1 MSDEH
6 PFEQVSTRRGFLTR
20 LALIGVGAT
29 AALKIGMAE
38 GAALLAKPYL
48 TGPGAE
54 IATSQPETQP
64 KQAENNPRI
73 ADNVTT
79 ENPLD
84 DFAQPYVRHRRRVA
98 RRVYR
103 RRRRVVRR
111 TVRRTR
117 RVARRVRRRVY

>member
-1 MSDEH
+1 MSN
-6 PFEQVSTRRGFLTR
+6 EQSSTRRGFLTR
-20 LALIGVGAT
+20 LVLIGVGAT
-29 AALKIGMAE
+29 TALKIGIAE
-38 GAALLAKPYL
+38 GAALLAKHDMTAARPEPP
-48 TGPGAE
+48 TR
-54 IATSQPETQP
+54 QPETQP
-64 KQAENNPRI
+64 KQADNNSQV

-103 RRRRVVRR
+103 RRGRVVRR

-117 RVARRVRRRVY
+117 RVARRVRRRTY